1 MAEPM
6 NRCVLLGRRPSGAV
20 TEDCFEIVDREL
32 PALGDGDVLV
42 RNIYLSCDPYMR
54 GQMGGGAGYKVPFE
68 LEEVVPARVVGQ
80 VHESRNPG
88 FAVGEFVWAFL
99 GWELFTLSPNGV
111 NLRKVDPALGPISH
125 AISVLGMPGL
135 TAWVGMDLCAPRAGE
150 TAYVSAATGAVGQVA
165 GQLAKAAGARIVGS
179 AGTDRKVSFLVDE
192 LGFDAAFN
200 YRTAGS
206 IEAAL
211 GAQCPDG
218 VDCYFDNVGG
228 ETLDAVLALV
238 NDKARIAVCG
248 QISQYDD
255 EVGGYAIRNIRA
267 ILGKRATMTG
277 FSVRDNM
284 HRFDAVVPE
293 LANQMK
299 VGKLRYREDIFEG
312 IDRTPAAFVGMMSG
326 ENIGKRLVKVGDD
339 PTL

>member
-1 MAEPM
+1 MAEPI
-6 NRCVLLGRRPSGAV
+6 NRRALLARRPSGAV
-20 TEDCFEIVDREL
+20 TEDCFEIVDQDL
-32 PALGDGDVLV
+32 PALNVGDVLV

-68 LEEVVPARVVGQ
+68 LGEVVPARVVGQ
-80 VHESRNPG
+80 VHESANPG
-88 FAVGEFVWAFL
+88 FAAGDFVWSFL
-99 GWELFTLSPNGV
+99 GWELFTLSSKGAG
-111 NLRKVDPALGPISH
+111 LRKVDPSLGPISH

-135 TAWVGMDLCAPRAGE
+135 TAWVGIDLCAPQVGE

-165 GQLAKAAGARIVGS
+165 GQLAKVAGARIVGS
-179 AGTDRKVSFLVDE
+179 AGTDEKVSFLVEE

-200 YRTAGS
+200 YRAADS
-206 IEAAL
+206 IEGAL
-211 GAQCPDG
+211 DALCPDG

-255 EVGGYAIRNIRA
+255 EEGGYPIRNIRA
-267 ILGKRATMTG
+267 ILGKRVTMTG

-293 LANQMK
+293 LANLMQTD
-299 VGKLRYREDIFEG
+299 KLRYREDIFGG

-326 ENIGKRLVKVGDD
+326 DNVGKRLVQVGED
-339 PTL
+339 PTR